1 MKRAIFL
8 SLPLI
13 VLSSTASGS
22 NFHSQSLCYKNEL
35 ILSTVIL
42 ENDNLVSFCL
52 NEQEITYRY
61 GNINNIELIF
71 SQNEISKNNFYY
83 VNESGGSVNDESI
96 VFYIGK
102 YKYLYKNVTSNIILA
117 AERKD
122 SSGEWNRVFFKREDL
137 NQRGRYESFP
147 DPEFFSEIP
156 RSEYWSGDW

>member
-22 NFHSQSLCYKNEL
+22 KFHSKSLCYKNEL

-122 SSGEWNRVFFKREDL
+122 SNGEWNRVFFKREDL

>member
-13 VLSSTASGS
+13 VLSSTASGAK
-22 NFHSQSLCYKNEL
+22 FHSQSLCYKNEL

-42 ENDNLVSFCL
+42 ENDNLASFCL

-61 GNINNIELIF
+61 GNISNIELIF

-102 YKYLYKNVTSNIILA
+102 YKYLYKNVTLNIILA

-122 SSGEWNRVFFKREDL
+122 ANGEWKRVFFKREDL
-137 NQRGRYESFP
+137 NQRGRYEPFP
-147 DPEFFSEIP
+147 DPKFFSEIP
-156 RSEYWSGDW
+156 RSEYWSEDW